1 MTIPLWRLLA
11 GLYFVIVGAVTLL
24 SLSFDGLPI
33 IVGISALFAG
43 IALWFFGD
51 RALS

>member
-24 SLSFDGLPI
+24 SLSFDGLQVV
-33 IVGISALFAG
+33 VGIAALIAG

-51 RALS
+51 RALA